1 MSLSTSA
8 PSPIPAT
15 SAPLLQAEGV
25 TVRFDACERPFDVV
39 RDVSFT
45 LHPGRTL
52 CLVGE
57 SGCGIRFHEQAL
69 KEWKKLGATLQE
81 QFKKKLAERLEQPR
95 IPSAALSGM
104 SDCYKIKLKA
114 AGYRLVY
121 RVEDDIVYV
130 TVIAVG
136 KRERNIVYGTAHSR
150 M

>member
-1 MSLSTSA
+1 MSYKL
-8 PSPIPAT
+8 
-15 SAPLLQAEGV
+15 
-25 TVRFDACERPFDVV
+25 
-39 RDVSFT
+39 
-45 LHPGRTL
+45 
-52 CLVGE
+52 
-57 SGCGIRFHEQAL
+57 RFHEQAL

-104 SDCYKIKLKA
+104 SDCHKIKLKA

-136 KRERNIVYGTAHSR
+136 KRERNIVYGTAHCR